1 MSAVQPPA
9 RGRRLVLALAAASA
23 LGLVTAGCGLTG
35 PSEPLDRERERLNQA
50 RAQWR
55 SQGILDYRYT
65 FHRVCF
71 CAPASLEPVVVTVG
85 GGAVVEV
92 DRVTDGAQLDPSFY
106 YTVEG
111 LFGLLEEAIDG
122 DAAELRVE
130 YDAALGYPRSAF
142 IDRSAMIA
150 DEELGFEASNL
161 QRLR

>member
-1 MSAVQPPA
+1 MTAVQ
-9 RGRRLVLALAAASA
+9 RSGFGGRLVLALAAV
-23 LGLVTAGCGLTG
+23 LGLSAAGCGLTG
-35 PSEPLDRERERLNQA
+35 PSDALDRERERLNQA

-55 SQGILDYRYT
+55 SQGFPDYRYT
-65 FHRVCF
+65 FQRSCF
-71 CAPASLEPVVVTVG
+71 CAPASLEPAVVTVR
-85 GGAVVEV
+85 GGAVVAV
-92 DRVTDGAQLDPSFY
+92 DRVTDGAVLDPSFY

-150 DEELGFEASNL
+150 DEELGFEVSNL
-161 QRLR
+161 QPLG